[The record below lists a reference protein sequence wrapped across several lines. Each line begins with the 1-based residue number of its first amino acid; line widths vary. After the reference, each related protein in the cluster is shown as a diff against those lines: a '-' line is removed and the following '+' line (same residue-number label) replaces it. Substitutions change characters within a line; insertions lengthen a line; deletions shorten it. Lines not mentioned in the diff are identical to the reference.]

1 MQPTQVTGR
10 KNPDLA
16 VNLLPLLGFA
26 PGGVYH
32 AIPVASHAVCFYH
45 AFSPLLAFINKLA
58 SGLFSAALSLRSPS
72 PVVNWHRFSVEPGLS
87 SIYDADHVNSDHLAI

>member
-10 KNPDLA
+10 KNPDLTL
-16 VNLLPLLGFA
+16 NLLPLLGFA

-45 AFSPLLAFINKLA
+45 AFSPLLAFIKNWQA
-58 SGLFSAALSLRSPS
+58 VCFLRHFP
-72 PVVNWHRFSVEPGLS
+72 
-87 SIYDADHVNSDHLAI
+87 